1 MTCTHG
7 APHMTHAPGARCPWC
22 GHTIATGEPRTA
34 LVAAAREVA
43 HPPVPAPAAS
53 SAPEVSGEREQPGG
67 PPPVFST
74 SGAAH
79 RSGGLDITR
88 VGGTDR
94 GHTTAALEGFPGSL
108 FDSGTPA
115 APPHRHARNTD
126 PLTSLDA
133 AQSITELRR
142 RADHDLVLALLFEH
156 GPLTDFD
163 LARLASQRCGHMVKQ
178 TSLGVRRG
186 ELRDAGLVVDSGH
199 KGRSDTGARAIRWAL
214 TDAGSREVA
223 A

>member
-7 APHMTHAPGARCPWC
+7 APHMIHDTGARCPWC

-34 LVAAAREVA
+34 LVAAVGEVA

-94 GHTTAALEGFPGSL
+94 GHTTAAPEGFPGSL

-115 APPHRHARNTD
+115 ALPHRHARNTD
-126 PLTSLDA
+126 PLTSVEA
-133 AQSITELRR
+133 AESVDDIARR
-142 RADHDLVLALLFEH
+142 NAHAAIMRALFEH
-156 GPLTDFD
+156 GPQTDWQ
-163 LARLASQRCGHMVKQ
+163 LGRRLGLIA
-178 TSLGVRRG
+178 TSAGKRRG
-186 ELRDAGLVVDSGH
+186 ELRDMGLVADSGH
-199 KGRSDTGARAIRWAL
+199 RGPTETGPKRAIRWAL

>member
-7 APHMTHAPGARCPWC
+7 EPHMIHDTGARCPWC
-22 GHTIATGEPRTA
+22 LHTIATGSSLPR
-34 LVAAAREVA
+34 LPVAAAGEVA
-43 HPPVPAPAAS
+43 RHIPPGPAPAANP
-53 SAPEVSGEREQPGG
+53 APEVSAYSNGVGG
-67 PPPVFST
+67 LLPVQCA
-74 SGAAH
+74 SGAVH
-79 RSGGLDITR
+79 RR
-88 VGGTDR
+88 
-94 GHTTAALEGFPGSL
+94 
-108 FDSGTPA
+108 
-115 APPHRHARNTD
+115 ARNTD
-126 PLTSLDA
+126 PDTSLEA
-133 AQSITELRR
+133 AMSVTELRR

-163 LARLASQRCGHMVKQ
+163 LARLATQRLGHMVKQ

-199 KGRSDTGARAIRWAL
+199 KGKSDTGARAIRWAL